1 MGTEPAP
8 DGRSDLVRAFDGWP
22 KAVRVVIFAL
32 AVSFALVM
40 LISYVARES
49 MGMAIVWAV
58 VALVWSMIG
67 VVRLGEADR
76 YARRARQAGG
86 SQG

>member
-1 MGTEPAP
+1 MATEPAP
-8 DGRSDLVRAFDGWP
+8 DERSDIVRAFDGWP
-22 KAVRVVIFAL
+22 KGVRVVLFAL
-32 AVSFALVM
+32 AVSFAIMM
-40 LISYVARES
+40 LISYVARGS

-58 VALVWSMIG
+58 VALVWSLIG

-76 YARRARQAGG
+76 YARSARKAGG

>member
-8 DGRSDLVRAFDGWP
+8 DQRSDIVRAFDGWP
-22 KAVRVVIFAL
+22 KAVRLVLFAL
-32 AVSFALVM
+32 AVSFAVVM
-40 LISYVARES
+40 LISYLAQGS

-58 VALVWSMIG
+58 VALVWSLIG

-76 YARRARQAGG
+76 FAQQSRQADG